1 MADKKKSFDIKEVW
15 PGIQRFL
22 KGFPKN
28 LKPMWKD
35 PVNNMQQLEAKRKD
49 VWDMMYTVLAILAI
63 TILLSVL
70 GNLIKPLAAIAG
82 IVSTLN
88 IIPIAGLMFAGF
100 LLFVLKKAE
109 EKFKALTCKKC
120 GHMLDLKTQADF
132 AKYVTYEIR
141 SEKSSTGISHP
152 ASKDGVVPYVEAT
165 GSVSSS
171 VAVAFTCTECGE
183 NKAFMY
189 YIEPLKLK
197 ARSNKVVVAG
207 VETAKVNLTNSVQ
220 AILDMYEN
228 GDGAKIPYSISSVH
242 HPRHAERTKPQ
253 TGYESYRGVDIVY
266 HRDIDEMV
274 EGLFIHNELNG
285 TIKSE

>member
-1 MADKKKSFDIKEVW
+1 MADKKKKFDFNEVW
-15 PGIQRFL
+15 PSMLKFL

-35 PVNNMQQLEAKRKD
+35 PVTNIQEVEAKRKD
-49 VWDMMYTVLAILAI
+49 VWGGMYTSIAL
-63 TILLSVL
+63 TIIV
-70 GNLIKPLAAIAG
+70 GIMTVIPVVGDIA
-82 IVSTLN
+82 SMLT
-88 IIPIAGLMFAGF
+88 IIPVAGLMVFGF
-100 LLFVLKKAE
+100 MLWVLKKAE
-109 EKFKALTCKKC
+109 DKFKALTCKKC
-120 GHMLDLKTQADF
+120 GHMLELKTQADF

-189 YIEPLKLK
+189 YVEPLKLK

-207 VETAKVNLTNSVQ
+207 VETAKVNLTNNVR

-228 GDGAKIPYSISSVH
+228 GDAAKIPYSIQSVH
-242 HPRHAERTKPQ
+242 HPRNAEKTKLQ

>member
-1 MADKKKSFDIKEVW
+1 MADKKKKFDFNEVW
-15 PGIQRFL
+15 PSMLKFL

-35 PVNNMQQLEAKRKD
+35 PVTNMQQLEAKRKD
-49 VWDMMYTVLAILAI
+49 GWGGMYT
-63 TILLSVL
+63 
-70 GNLIKPLAAIAG
+70 AIAVTIAFALLG
-82 IVSTLN
+82 MIPVVGAYISMFN
-88 IIPIAGLMFAGF
+88 IIGVAGLMFFGF
-100 LLFVLKKAE
+100 LLWVLKKAE
-109 EKFKALTCKKC
+109 DKFKALTCKKC

-141 SEKSSTGISHP
+141 NEKSSTGISHP
-152 ASKDGVVPYVEAT
+152 ASKDGVISYVEAT

-197 ARSNKVVVAG
+197 ARTKNVPVPA
-207 VETAKVNLTNSVQ
+207 VETAKMNVTNSVQ
-220 AILDMYEN
+220 AVLDMYEN
-228 GDGAKIPYSISSVH
+228 GDGAKIPYSIASIH
-242 HPRHAERTKPQ
+242 HPRNAEKTKLQ

>member
-35 PVNNMQQLEAKRKD
+35 PVTNMQQLEAKRKD

-109 EKFKALTCKKC
+109 DKFKALTCNSC
-120 GHMLDLKTQADF
+120 GKMLELKTVEEYN
-132 AKYVTYEIR
+132 KYVTYEVLG
-141 SEKSSTGISHP
+141 EKSSTGVSHP

-171 VAVAFTCTECGE
+171 LKVTFTCPDCGAT
-183 NKAFMY
+183 KTFMY

-207 VETAKVNLTNSVQ
+207 VETAKVNLTNNVQ

-228 GDGAKIPYSISSVH
+228 GEAGKIPYSISSVH
-242 HPRHAERTKPQ
+242 HPRYEERTKMQ